1 VQEFKISCANEEYSN
16 VLEFLR
22 TDEYK
27 IPNIFLKDIDVTMD
41 YAGSFEKDELIH
53 HLTTNEGFRM
63 QGCTTDADRTI
74 LDMGVWASSCLGG
87 HSIVCPNRQA

>member
-1 VQEFKISCANEEYSN
+1 MQEFKISCANEEYSN

-41 YAGSFEKDELIH
+41 YAVSFEKDELI
-53 HLTTNEGFRM
+53 GCM